1 MSSAC
6 VKDESSCWR
15 KHFNF
20 RWLLSICVQCLCPQS
35 YFWVLIYR
43 PRKDGQLRWLFGI
56 RAHASRP
63 HKIRN
68 AVPYPLG
75 HTTTFMLSLINQLV
89 HPSIHWFI
97 YSCIHSLIHTLFHE
111 LMHLSIQKFTY
122 IFIHSC
128 IYWCCPTF
136 INGSCCQYYQL
147 LPTLISFPLASNL
160 KLKYPFLKLCA
171 LKANFW

>member
-6 VKDESSCWR
+6 ALRVTSEY
-15 KHFNF
+15 
-20 RWLLSICVQCLCPQS
+20 S
-35 YFWVLIYR
+35 YTNLE
-43 PRKDGQLRWLFGI
+43 RKDSWVNCWLVVNGSDDGI
-56 RAHASRP
+56 RTHASRP
-63 HKIRN
+63 RMIRN

-75 HTTTFMLSLINQLV
+75 HITTFMLSLINQLV

-97 YSCIHSLIHTLFHE
+97 YSCIHSLIHTLFHA
-111 LMHLSIQKFTY
+111 LMHFSITKFTY
-122 IFIHSC
+122 IFINSC

-160 KLKYPFLKLCA
+160 KLKYPFLKLCD